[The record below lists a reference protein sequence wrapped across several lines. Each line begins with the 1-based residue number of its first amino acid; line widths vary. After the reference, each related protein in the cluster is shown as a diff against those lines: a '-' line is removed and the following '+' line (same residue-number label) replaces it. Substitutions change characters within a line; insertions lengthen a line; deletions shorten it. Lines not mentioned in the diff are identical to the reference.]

1 MANKNI
7 YRTTVYV
14 GKVNGK
20 EIRKT
25 VRAKTKRELNEKVRK
40 IKNEIDNG
48 KDVITKGYFG
58 VWADK
63 WLNEVK
69 IGSVSNGTLTQYKSA
84 IKHLNKQYEYVKLK
98 DIKLS
103 DFNIF
108 IKKLSKENPTTG
120 KPMSKRSLENIKK
133 VARAIFKYAISNDIS
148 GVKDF
153 FDSVTISKTAPVK
166 ERRALTEQEQQ
177 WIIDTAHR
185 AQLPAMIM
193 MFSGLRRGE
202 VIPLQ
207 WTDIDFN
214 KKTLS
219 VNKSVEFISNQP
231 IIKKGGKSA
240 SATRLVPLP
249 QILIDYLNEYLK
261 EYKANNKVIPNTIC
275 LNNDGNMY
283 TKTSW
288 KRMWENY
295 LSVLNQKYGYK
306 KEALEEYKKRL
317 KKKNKGKKRKE
328 KDVLPMRIE
337 PFTAHY
343 LRHTFATML
352 YLENIN
358 VVTAKQILGH
368 AKIQTTVDIY
378 TDLEHFNK
386 STLSDEY
393 KERLNNE
400 YLISA

>member
-25 VRAKTKRELNEKVRK
+25 VRAKTKKELNEKVRK
-40 IKNEIDNG
+40 LKNEIDNG
-48 KDVITKGYFG
+48 KDVYTQAYFG

-69 IGSVSNGTLTQYKSA
+69 IPSGISNGTITQYKSA
-84 IKHLNKQYEYVKLK
+84 IKHLNNQYEYVKLK

-103 DFNIF
+103 DFNSF
-108 IKKLSKENPTTG
+108 IIELAKENPTTG
-120 KPMSKRSLENIKK
+120 KPMSKRSLENTKK

-153 FDSVTISKTAPVK
+153 FDSVTIPKNAPVK

-177 WIIDTAHR
+177 WIIDTEHR

-207 WTDIDFN
+207 WSDIDFE

-249 QILIDYLNEYLK
+249 QILIDYLNDYRAKSKILS
-261 EYKANNKVIPNTIC
+261 NTIC
-275 LNNDGNMY
+275 LNNNNDMY

-295 LSVLNQKYGYK
+295 LSVLNEKYGYSQESIENFK
-306 KEALEEYKKRL
+306 SKH
-317 KKKNKGKKRKE
+317 KNRK
-328 KDVLPMRIE
+328 LPMIIE
-337 PFTAHY
+337 NFSAHY

-352 YLENIN
+352 YLQDVN

-386 STLSDEY
+386 STLSKQY
-393 KERLNNE
+393 KERLKNE
-400 YLISA
+400 YYICA

>member
-40 IKNEIDNG
+40 LKNEIDNG
-48 KDVITKGYFG
+48 KDVYTQAYFG

-69 IGSVSNGTLTQYKSA
+69 IPSVSNGTLTQYKSA
-84 IKHLNKQYEYVKLK
+84 IKHLNNQYEYVKLK

-103 DFNIF
+103 DFNSF
-108 IKKLSKENPTTG
+108 IIELAKENPTTG

-133 VARAIFKYAISNDIS
+133 VARAIFKYALSNKIS
-148 GVKDF
+148 GVTDF
-153 FDSVTISKTAPVK
+153 FGDVKIPKSAPVK

-177 WIIDTAHR
+177 WIIDTEHR

-207 WTDIDFN
+207 WSDIDFE

-231 IIKKGGKSA
+231 IIKEGGKSKNA
-240 SATRLVPLP
+240 KRLVPLP
-249 QILIDYLNEYLK
+249 QILIDYLNDYRAKSKILS
-261 EYKANNKVIPNTIC
+261 NTIC
-275 LNNDGNMY
+275 LNNNNDMY

-295 LSVLNQKYGYK
+295 LSVLNEKYGYSQESIENFK
-306 KEALEEYKKRL
+306 SKH
-317 KKKNKGKKRKE
+317 KNRK
-328 KDVLPMRIE
+328 LPMIIE
-337 PFTAHY
+337 NFSAHY

-386 STLSDEY
+386 STLSDDY
-393 KERLNNE
+393 KERLQNE

>member
-1 MANKNI
+1 MAAKKM
-7 YRTTVYV
+7 YDTTVYI
-14 GKVNGK
+14 GTENGK
-20 EIRKT
+20 PIRKHI
-25 VRAKTKRELNEKVRK
+25 RANTQRELNEKIRK
-40 IKNEIDNG
+40 LKSELDKG
-48 KDVITKGYFG
+48 KDVYTRAYFG

-69 IGSVSNGTLTQYKSA
+69 IPSGISNGTLTQYRAA
-84 IKHLNKQYEYVKLK
+84 IKHLNAEYEFTELK

-103 DFNIF
+103 DFNLF
-108 IKKLSKENPTTG
+108 MLELAKENPTTS

-133 VARAIFKYAISNDIS
+133 VARAIFRYAISNDIS

-153 FDSVTISKTAPVK
+153 FDSVTISKAAPVQ
-166 ERRALTEQEQQ
+166 ERRALTETEQQ
-177 WIIDTAHR
+177 WIIDTEHR

-193 MFSGLRRGE
+193 LFSGLRRGE
-202 VIPLQ
+202 VIPLL
-207 WTDIDFN
+207 WSDIDFN

-249 QILIDYLNEYLK
+249 QILIDYLLEYR
-261 EYKANNKVIPNTIC
+261 ANCKVLSNTIC
-275 LNNDGNMY
+275 LNNDNNMY

-295 LSVLNQKYGYK
+295 LSVLNEKYGYNPEIVK
-306 KEALEEYKKRL
+306 QHKKRF
-317 KKKNKGKKRKE
+317 NNRT
-328 KDVLPMRIE
+328 LPMRIE
-337 PFTAHY
+337 KFSAHY

-352 YLENIN
+352 YLQDVN

-378 TDLEHFNK
+378 TDLSHFNK

-393 KERLNNE
+393 RIRLQNE
-400 YLISA
+400 YKISA

>member
-1 MANKNI
+1 MDNKKV
-7 YRTTVYV
+7 YRTTVYL

-103 DFNIF
+103 DFNMF
-108 IKKLSKENPTTG
+108 IKKLSKDNPTTG
-120 KPMSKRSLENIKK
+120 KPMSKRSLVNIKK
-133 VARAIFKYAISNDIS
+133 VARAIFKYALSNKIS
-148 GVKDF
+148 GVTDF
-153 FDSVTISKTAPVK
+153 FGDVEIPKSAPVK

-177 WIIDTAHR
+177 WIIDTEHR

-207 WTDIDFN
+207 WSDIDFE

-231 IIKKGGKSA
+231 IIKEGGKSKNA
-240 SATRLVPLP
+240 KRLVPLP
-249 QILIDYLNEYLK
+249 QILIDYLNDYRAKSKILS
-261 EYKANNKVIPNTIC
+261 NTIC
-275 LNNDGNMY
+275 LNNNNDMY

-295 LSVLNQKYGYK
+295 LSVLNEKYGYSQESIENFK
-306 KEALEEYKKRL
+306 SKH
-317 KKKNKGKKRKE
+317 KNRK
-328 KDVLPMRIE
+328 LPMIIE
-337 PFTAHY
+337 NFSAHY

-378 TDLEHFNK
+378 TDLENFNK
-386 STLSDEY
+386 STLSDDY
-393 KERLNNE
+393 KERLQNE

>member
-1 MANKNI
+1 MANKKE

-14 GKVNGK
+14 GTVNK
-20 EIRKT
+20 KAIRKN
-25 VRAKTKRELNEKVRK
+25 VRASSQRELNEKIRRLK
-40 IKNEIDNG
+40 YQIDNG
-48 KDVITKGYFG
+48 KDVYTRAYFG

-69 IGSVSNGTLTQYKSA
+69 VPSGISNGTMAQYKAA
-84 IKHLNKQYEYVKLK
+84 IMHLNRKYEFTELK

-103 DFNIF
+103 DFNRFMIELA
-108 IKKLSKENPTTG
+108 KKNPTTG

-133 VARAIFKYAISNDIS
+133 VACAIFRYAISNDIS

-166 ERRALTEQEQQ
+166 ERRALTEVEQQ
-177 WIIDTAHR
+177 WIIDTEHR

-202 VIPLQ
+202 VIPLL
-207 WTDIDFN
+207 WSDIDFK
-214 KKTLS
+214 KKTIS

-231 IIKKGGKSA
+231 IIKKGGKSTA
-240 SATRLVPLP
+240 ATRIVPIP
-249 QILIDYLNEYLK
+249 QILVDYLQSYR
-261 EYKANNKVIPNTIC
+261 ANTKILSNTIC
-275 LNNDGNMY
+275 LNNDNNMY

-295 LSVLNQKYGYK
+295 LSVLNEKYGYN
-306 KEALEEYKKRL
+306 KELIEKHKAKYKNSK
-317 KKKNKGKKRKE
+317 
-328 KDVLPMRIE
+328 LPMRIE
-337 PFTAHY
+337 NFSAHY

-352 YLENIN
+352 YLQDVN

-393 KERLNNE
+393 KERLKNE